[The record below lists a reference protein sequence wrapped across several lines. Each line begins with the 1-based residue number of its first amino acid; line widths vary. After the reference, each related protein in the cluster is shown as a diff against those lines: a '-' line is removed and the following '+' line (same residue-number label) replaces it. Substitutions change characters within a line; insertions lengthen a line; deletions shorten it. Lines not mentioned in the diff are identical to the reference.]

1 MRSLLLRYRQ
11 VCTVGPHQ
19 SGNPG
24 AWGLRLRC
32 RLQRSAGLPPDG
44 DGEAAGCGA
53 PRAPWL
59 RRRQIP
65 SLSHAAM
72 DGLHEF
78 AHPQQLAGIVAI
90 TLLSLA
96 AAIEAVMVRLSLRQA
111 TRLRPAEPVAAEAA
125 GQDFYDWLYE

>member
-1 MRSLLLRYRQ
+1 
-11 VCTVGPHQ
+11 
-19 SGNPG
+19 
-24 AWGLRLRC
+24 
-32 RLQRSAGLPPDG
+32 
-44 DGEAAGCGA
+44 
-53 PRAPWL
+53 
-59 RRRQIP
+59 
-65 SLSHAAM
+65 M

-111 TRLRPAEPVAAEAA
+111 TCLRPAEPVAAEAA